1 MEIGYTSEGPI
12 PFWFRAP
19 ATVSDPG
26 ELQGRILESLPNSL
40 YRVEL
45 AGGAK
50 VVAHAAGRARLASVR
65 LLPGDRVVVEVS
77 ATDPGRG
84 RILARVV

>member
-1 MEIGYTSEGPI
+1 MGYTLSGLNLV
-12 PFWFRAP
+12 WFRAP
-19 ATVSDPG
+19 FTVIDPG
-26 ELQGRILESLPNSL
+26 QVQGRVLESLPNSL

-50 VVAHAAGRARLASVR
+50 VVAHAVGRARLASVR
-65 LLPGDRVVVEVS
+65 LLPGDRVVIEVS